1 MSEYGALKVEQEV
14 EQVQSFKKTVV
25 LAFAGLFVV
34 GAVVGLSAVSS
45 NATSSAVNANR
56 NKGQLA
62 AVPGVMEK
70 TQEVLNMTSGDDL
83 RYAIFSFTP
92 CCENDC
98 GECKIVPTVQGQ
110 RSADWAADWKSFNNA
125 LPEDS
130 VAAAVYNFEYFT
142 GESSTANKPI
152 LITWAPPQTS
162 DKQLAR
168 AGYYLGSV
176 ILATDGVSEH
186 YPLQEMGEGYMD
198 FCTDVL
204 QIDSDMCAKEG
215 DFHNCPFE
223 NDAGLAPEGTPCEAP
238 QCDGAAFTNPDL
250 SADEG
255 TIPDECCAYIKL
267 VFAIPKKGRMH
278 EKCLKFL
285 EAAGLEYER
294 PDRVDVAICTNMP
307 IKIVF
312 LPASDI
318 ATFVGEGNVDLGITG
333 EDIIA
338 ETGMMV
344 NVSLK
349 LGFGKCKLA
358 LQVPIEHAKQPL
370 AAYVGSR
377 IVTSFPNITSKF
389 FKPLD
394 EAATAAAGK
403 VSPAVQTRIKE
414 LGGSVEAACGLG
426 LADAVV
432 DLVETGTTMKAAGLC
447 MLETLMQTEA
457 VLIDNPQSKH
467 PELVKKIVSR
477 ITGYIDSTKYQLLN
491 YNVSRSNLAAAVKI
505 TPGKKSPSILPLE
518 RGDWVAVSVMVM
530 RKGLAEI
537 IDQIVAVGATDVL
550 VFSLANCR
558 V

>member
-223 NDAGLAPEGTPCEAP
+223 NDAGLAPEGTPCDAP

-255 TIPDECCAYIKL
+255 TIPDECCAYIKDYCANGENMESPGCHPVTLRSVTRLCAIEEPDETPDLILPEDEEQLCTDDCMQPCAFFESEDATWQKCSACPTDGL
-267 VFAIPKKGRMH
+267 VGDAGFAAQCYPGAIGFKNERCCGIAD
-278 EKCLKFL
+278 ECNTA
-285 EAAGLEYER
+285 EAASALACDTLEDFGCVWLEHNQCPEELAQQTY
-294 PDRVDVAICTNMP
+294 DAAP
-307 IKIVF
+307 IGCC
-312 LPASDI
+312 D
-318 ATFVGEGNVDLGITG
+318 G
-333 EDIIA
+333 EDAVNQLDCEGEFA
-338 ETGMMV
+338 EGE
-344 NVSLK
+344 
-349 LGFGKCKLA
+349 C
-358 LQVPIEHAKQPL
+358 PEP
-370 AAYVGSR
+370 
-377 IVTSFPNITSKF
+377 
-389 FKPLD
+389 
-394 EAATAAAGK
+394 
-403 VSPAVQTRIKE
+403 
-414 LGGSVEAACGLG
+414 
-426 LADAVV
+426 VV
-432 DLVETGTTMKAAGLC
+432 
-447 MLETLMQTEA
+447 TEA
-457 VLIDNPQSKH
+457 PVDAS
-467 PELVKKIVSR
+467 E
-477 ITGYIDSTKYQLLN
+477 
-491 YNVSRSNLAAAVKI
+491 
-505 TPGKKSPSILPLE
+505 
-518 RGDWVAVSVMVM
+518 
-530 RKGLAEI
+530 
-537 IDQIVAVGATDVL
+537 
-550 VFSLANCR
+550 
-558 V
+558 